1 VNSNASPAEA
11 NEMANAPVLTKTL
24 TSEEII
30 ADSPAKNVLQDIFAD
45 LHPAL
50 TDEKRDLA
58 SIFTPQSARE
68 FLSQLTN
75 FEKLLRAEDSY
86 DATVA
91 KLQAQI
97 DQAEN
102 VRDELLAALFEEL
115 RPIELSYRQL
125 QLFFE
130 NSKTGDGKVRKPVE
144 VYILNADPAAM
155 KDIFSMSV
163 AVLENFVRLRNDN
176 FNFRDD
182 ICNLVV
188 PGYFPQAIREKL
200 EQIANVW
207 GMLLIG
213 DLDDEKSFKNVER
226 NFLPGGKY
234 EFLKRPD
241 DQAAADVCLMGYLQ
255 YRAPHWFEKG
265 EVSEGLYGPSSV
277 VFAGAVARADD
288 AQGLAQGP
296 VGSRFG
302 RVFGAEKARI
312 EPLIGE
318 MEHLTMER
326 QLIPVIRDADNHLC
340 FYGCRTQAEDP
351 YGVLKFF
358 TSYRILRYLERCC
371 RHYLLQVA
379 GQVLTRDFM
388 DQQIETPLRRLLDE
402 QVEQGTILSY
412 DLFVDKDSNKR
423 MQGICDITLTVM
435 PTGPAET
442 FVLKIDV
449 PEFSKPANPEKD
461 QKKEATRA
469 AK

>member
-1 VNSNASPAEA
+1 MPET
-11 NEMANAPVLTKTL
+11 LTKT
-24 TSEEII
+24 TEQII
-30 ADSPAKNVLQDIFAD
+30 ANSPARELLQDIFAD

-50 TDEKRDLA
+50 TNEKRDLSA
-58 SIFTPQSARE
+58 MFSAQSAKE
-68 FLSQLTN
+68 FLGQLTN
-75 FEKLLRAEDSY
+75 FEKLISTADSY
-86 DATVA
+86 EQTVK
-91 KLQAQI
+91 KLQGQI
-97 DQAEN
+97 DQAEL
-102 VRDELLAALFEEL
+102 VRDELLMQIFEQI
-115 RPIELSYRQL
+115 RPLESSYRQL

-130 NSKTGDGKVRKPVE
+130 NSKVGDGKVRKPVE
-144 VYILNADPAAM
+144 LFILNADPKAM
-155 KDIFSMSV
+155 EDIFSMSI
-163 AVLENFVRLRNDN
+163 AALEHFVVQRNDN

-188 PGYFPQAIREKL
+188 PGYYPQPIREKL
-200 EQIANVW
+200 EQLSNTW

-213 DLDDEKSFKNVER
+213 DLDDERSFKNVER

-234 EFLKRPD
+234 EFLKRPE
-241 DQAAADVCLMGYLQ
+241 DQAASDVCLIGYLQ
-255 YRAPHWFEKG
+255 LRPAHWFEKAS
-265 EVSEGLYGPSSV
+265 EQQEGLYGPPSL

-288 AQGLAQGP
+288 AQGMAQGP

-302 RVFGAEKARI
+302 RVNGAAKARI

-318 MEHLTMER
+318 MEHLSMER
-326 QLIPVIRDADNHLC
+326 QLIPIIRDADNHLC
-340 FYGCRTQAEDP
+340 FYGCRTQADDP

-388 DQQIETPLRRLLDE
+388 DQQIETPLKRLLDE
-402 QVEQGTILSY
+402 QVEQGTILGY

-423 MQGICDITLTVM
+423 MQGVCDITLSVM

-449 PEFSKPANPEKD
+449 PEFSKQD
-461 QKKEATRA
+461 T
-469 AK
+469 AKA

>member
-1 VNSNASPAEA
+1 MAETMTRTTDQILGNSAARE
-11 NEMANAPVLTKTL
+11 LL
-24 TSEEII
+24 H
-30 ADSPAKNVLQDIFAD
+30 DIFAD

-50 TDEKRDLA
+50 TNEKSDLA
-58 SIFTPQSARE
+58 SMFSAQSAKE
-68 FLSQLTN
+68 FLGQLTN
-75 FEKLLRAEDSY
+75 FEQLISADDTYEV
-86 DATVA
+86 TVK
-91 KLQAQI
+91 KLQKQIDSAESVRDQLLAQI
-97 DQAEN
+97 FDQI
-102 VRDELLAALFEEL
+102 
-115 RPIELSYRQL
+115 RPLELSYRQI

-130 NSKTGDGKVRKPVE
+130 NAKVNDGKIRKPVE
-144 VYILNADPAAM
+144 LFILNADAKAMQDVFSMNLAAM
-155 KDIFSMSV
+155 
-163 AVLENFVRLRNDN
+163 EHFVTQRNDN

-182 ICNLVV
+182 ICNMIV
-188 PGYFPQAIREKL
+188 PGHYPQPIREKL
-200 EQIANVW
+200 EVLANTW
-207 GMLLIG
+207 GMLMIS

-241 DQAAADVCLMGYLQ
+241 DAAAADVCLMGYLQ
-255 YRAPHWFEKG
+255 MRPAHWFEKG
-265 EVSEGLYGPSSV
+265 DDLSDGLYGPPSM

-302 RVFGAEKARI
+302 RVSGAGKARI

-318 MEHLTMER
+318 MEHLSMER
-326 QLIPVIRDADNHLC
+326 QLIPIIRDADNHLC
-340 FYGCRTQAEDP
+340 FYGCRTQADDP
-351 YGVLKFF
+351 NGVLKFF

-388 DQQIETPLRRLLDE
+388 DQQIETPLKRLLDE
-402 QVEQGTILSY
+402 QVEQGTILGF

-423 MQGICDITLTVM
+423 MQGICDITLNVM

-449 PEFSKPANPEKD
+449 PEFSRQEPAK
-461 QKKEATRA
+461 Q
-469 AK
+469 

>member
-1 VNSNASPAEA
+1 MAADDDTNDSTRYWKTRRRGTCFKTSSPTCTQRSPMKKVSSQASSLRNLRRSFWASLPILSSSSVRTTLTTLRSKSCKSRSTSAEA
-11 NEMANAPVLTKTL
+11 
-24 TSEEII
+24 IR
-30 ADSPAKNVLQDIFAD
+30 DSL
-45 LHPAL
+45 
-50 TDEKRDLA
+50 
-58 SIFTPQSARE
+58 
-68 FLSQLTN
+68 LSQI
-75 FEKLLRAEDSY
+75 FE
-86 DATVA
+86 
-91 KLQAQI
+91 QI
-97 DQAEN
+97 
-102 VRDELLAALFEEL
+102 
-115 RPIELSYRQL
+115 RPLETSYRQV

-130 NSKTGDGKVRKPVE
+130 NSKVGDGKVRKPVE
-144 VYILNADPAAM
+144 LFILNADAKAM
-155 KDIFSMSV
+155 QDIFSMNL
-163 AVLENFVRLRNDN
+163 AAMEHFVVQRNDN

-188 PGYFPQAIREKL
+188 PGHYPQPIREKL
-200 EQIANVW
+200 EELANTW
-207 GMLLIG
+207 GMLMIS

-241 DQAAADVCLMGYLQ
+241 DAAAADVCLMGYLQ
-255 YRAPHWFEKG
+255 LRPAHWFEK
-265 EVSEGLYGPSSV
+265 EAELSDGLYGPPSM

-302 RVFGAEKARI
+302 RVAGAGKARI

-318 MEHLTMER
+318 MEHLSMER
-326 QLIPVIRDADNHLC
+326 QLIPIIRDADNHLC
-340 FYGCRTQAEDP
+340 FYGCRTQADDP
-351 YGVLKFF
+351 NGVLKFF

-388 DQQIETPLRRLLDE
+388 DQQIETPLKRLLDE
-402 QVEQGTILSY
+402 QVEQGTIQSF

-423 MQGICDITLTVM
+423 MQGICDITLNVM

-449 PEFSKPANPEKD
+449 PEFSRPPAK
-461 QKKEATRA
+461 
-469 AK
+469 

>member
-1 VNSNASPAEA
+1 MAETMTRTTEQILGNSAARE
-11 NEMANAPVLTKTL
+11 LL
-24 TSEEII
+24 H
-30 ADSPAKNVLQDIFAD
+30 DIFAD

-50 TDEKRDLA
+50 TNEKSDLS
-58 SIFTPQSARE
+58 SIFSAQSAKE
-68 FLSQLTN
+68 FLGQLTN
-75 FEKLLRAEDSY
+75 FEQLISADDTYE
-86 DATVA
+86 ATVK
-91 KLQAQI
+91 KLQKQI
-97 DQAEN
+97 DSAES
-102 VRDELLAALFEEL
+102 VRDELLAQIFEQI
-115 RPIELSYRQL
+115 RPLEMSYRQL

-130 NSKTGDGKVRKPVE
+130 NAKVNDGKVRKPVE
-144 VYILNADPAAM
+144 LFILNADAKAM
-155 KDIFSMSV
+155 QDIFSMNL
-163 AVLENFVRLRNDN
+163 AAMEHFVTQRNDN

-182 ICNLVV
+182 ICNLVI
-188 PGYFPQAIREKL
+188 PGYYPQAIREKL
-200 EQIANVW
+200 EVMANTW
-207 GMLLIG
+207 GMLMIS

-241 DQAAADVCLMGYLQ
+241 DAAAADVCLMGYLQ
-255 YRAPHWFEKG
+255 LRPAHWFEKG
-265 EVSEGLYGPSSV
+265 AEQADGLYGPPSL

-302 RVFGAEKARI
+302 RVAGAGKARI

-318 MEHLTMER
+318 MEHLSMER
-326 QLIPVIRDADNHLC
+326 QLIPIIRDADNHLC
-340 FYGCRTQAEDP
+340 FYGCRTQADDP
-351 YGVLKFF
+351 NGVLKFF

-388 DQQIETPLRRLLDE
+388 DQQIETPLKRLLDE
-402 QVEQGTILSY
+402 QVEQGTILGF

-423 MQGICDITLTVM
+423 MQGICDITLNVM

-449 PEFSKPANPEKD
+449 PEFSRQEPAKN
-461 QKKEATRA
+461 
-469 AK
+469 

>member
-1 VNSNASPAEA
+1 MAE
-11 NEMANAPVLTKTL
+11 TQTL
-24 TSEEII
+24 TRTTEQILGN
-30 ADSPAKNVLQDIFAD
+30 SPAKDLLQDIFAD
-45 LHPAL
+45 LHPGL
-50 TDEKRDLA
+50 TNEKRDIS
-58 SIFTPQSARE
+58 SIFSAQSAKE

-75 FEKLLRAEDSY
+75 FESLISADDSY
-86 DATVA
+86 EETVK
-91 KLQAQI
+91 KLQGQI
-97 DQAEN
+97 DSAES
-102 VRDELLAALFEEL
+102 VRDEVLAKMFEQI
-115 RPIELSYRQL
+115 RPLELSYRQL

-130 NSKTGDGKVRKPVE
+130 NTKVGDGKVRKPVE
-144 VYILNADPAAM
+144 LFILNADAKGM
-155 KDIFSMSV
+155 QDIFSMSV
-163 AVLENFVRLRNDN
+163 AALENFVVSRNDN

-188 PGYFPQAIREKL
+188 PGYYPQAIREKFEVL
-200 EQIANVW
+200 ANAW

-234 EFLKRPD
+234 EFLKRPED
-241 DQAAADVCLMGYLQ
+241 AAAADVCLMGYLQ
-255 YRAPHWFEKG
+255 VRAGHWFEKG
-265 EVSEGLYGPSSV
+265 DQAEGLYAPPSL

-288 AQGLAQGP
+288 ASGMQQGP

-302 RVFGAEKARI
+302 RVTGAEKARI
-312 EPLIGE
+312 EPLIGQ
-318 MEHLTMER
+318 MEHLSMER
-326 QLIPVIRDADNHLC
+326 QLIPIIRDADNHLC
-340 FYGCRTQAEDP
+340 FYGCRTQADDP

-388 DQQIETPLRRLLDE
+388 DGQIETPLKRLLDE
-402 QVEQGTILSY
+402 QVEQGTILGY

-423 MQGICDITLTVM
+423 MQGICDITLSVM

-449 PEFSKPANPEKD
+449 PEFSRTEPSKN
-461 QKKEATRA
+461 
-469 AK
+469 

>member
-1 VNSNASPAEA
+1 MAEQTMTRTTEQILGNSAARE
-11 NEMANAPVLTKTL
+11 LL
-24 TSEEII
+24 H
-30 ADSPAKNVLQDIFAD
+30 DIFAD

-50 TDEKRDLA
+50 TNEKSDLS
-58 SIFTPQSARE
+58 SIFSAQSAKE
-68 FLSQLTN
+68 FLGQLTN
-75 FEKLLRAEDSY
+75 FEQLISADDTYE
-86 DATVA
+86 ATVK
-91 KLQAQI
+91 KLQKQI
-97 DQAEN
+97 DSAET
-102 VRDELLAALFEEL
+102 VRDELLAQIFEQIRTLEM
-115 RPIELSYRQL
+115 SYRQL

-130 NSKTGDGKVRKPVE
+130 NAKVNDGKVRKPVE
-144 VYILNADPAAM
+144 LFILNADPKAMQDVFSMNLAAM
-155 KDIFSMSV
+155 
-163 AVLENFVRLRNDN
+163 EYFVTQRNDN

-188 PGYFPQAIREKL
+188 PGYYPQAIREKL
-200 EQIANVW
+200 EVMANTW
-207 GMLLIG
+207 GMLMIS

-241 DQAAADVCLMGYLQ
+241 EAAAADVCLMGYLQ
-255 YRAPHWFEKG
+255 LRPAHWFEKG
-265 EVSEGLYGPSSV
+265 ADQADGLYGPPSL

-302 RVFGAEKARI
+302 RVTGAGKARI

-318 MEHLTMER
+318 MEHLSMER
-326 QLIPVIRDADNHLC
+326 QLIPIIRDADNHLC
-340 FYGCRTQAEDP
+340 FYGCRTQADDP
-351 YGVLKFF
+351 NGVLKFF

-388 DQQIETPLRRLLDE
+388 DQQIETPLKRLLDE
-402 QVEQGTILSY
+402 QVEQGTILGF
-412 DLFVDKDSNKR
+412 DLFVDKDSSKR
-423 MQGICDITLTVM
+423 MQGICDITLNVM

-449 PEFSKPANPEKD
+449 PEFSR
-461 QKKEATRA
+461 QEAT
-469 AK
+469 KN

>member
-1 VNSNASPAEA
+1 MAETMTRTTDQILGNSPARE
-11 NEMANAPVLTKTL
+11 LL
-24 TSEEII
+24 H
-30 ADSPAKNVLQDIFAD
+30 DIFAD

-50 TDEKRDLA
+50 TNEKSDLS
-58 SIFTPQSARE
+58 SIFSAQSAKE
-68 FLSQLTN
+68 FLGQLTN
-75 FEKLLRAEDSY
+75 FEQLIKAEDTY
-86 DATVA
+86 EATVK
-91 KLQAQI
+91 KLQGQI
-97 DQAEN
+97 DSAEAI
-102 VRDELLAALFEEL
+102 RDELLRQIFEQI
-115 RPIELSYRQL
+115 RPLETSYRQV

-130 NSKTGDGKVRKPVE
+130 NAKVGDGKVRKPVE
-144 VYILNADPAAM
+144 LFILNADAKAM
-155 KDIFSMSV
+155 QDIFSMNL
-163 AVLENFVRLRNDN
+163 AALEHFVVQRNDN

-188 PGYFPQAIREKL
+188 PGYYPQPIREKL
-200 EQIANVW
+200 EQLSNTW
-207 GMLLIG
+207 GMLMIS

-241 DQAAADVCLMGYLQ
+241 DAAAADVCLMGYLQ
-255 YRAPHWFEKG
+255 LRPAHWFEK
-265 EVSEGLYGPSSV
+265 EADLSDGLYGAPSM

-302 RVFGAEKARI
+302 RVAGAGKARI

-318 MEHLTMER
+318 MEHLSMER
-326 QLIPVIRDADNHLC
+326 QLIPIIRDADNHLC
-340 FYGCRTQAEDP
+340 FYGCRTQADDP
-351 YGVLKFF
+351 NGVLKFF

-379 GQVLTRDFM
+379 GQVLTREFM
-388 DQQIETPLRRLLDE
+388 DQQIETPLKRLLDE
-402 QVEQGTILSY
+402 QVEQGTILGF

-423 MQGICDITLTVM
+423 MQGICDITLNVM

-449 PEFSKPANPEKD
+449 PEFSRPAP
-461 QKKEATRA
+461 T